1 MILLWKVKFL
11 YFKFM
16 VNKINENFFYF
27 MNNIFFYFNDICVNC
42 YYFFFDGDFYRNRYL
57 IEMFGVDVS

>member
-1 MILLWKVKFL
+1 
-11 YFKFM
+11 M